1 MTEADFALI
10 GLIYGL
16 LAFCAIGFL
25 VAFPSQI
32 DRMVEWWERRRA
44 GKVAGEG
51 GRSPA

>member
-16 LAFCAIGFL
+16 LAFCAIGVL
-25 VAFPSQI
+25 VVFPSLI

-44 GKVAGEG
+44 TDATGDG

>member
-10 GLIYGL
+10 AL
-16 LAFCAIGFL
+16 LFIPVAFCAIGVL
-25 VAFPSQI
+25 VVFPSLI

-44 GKVAGEG
+44 TDATGEG